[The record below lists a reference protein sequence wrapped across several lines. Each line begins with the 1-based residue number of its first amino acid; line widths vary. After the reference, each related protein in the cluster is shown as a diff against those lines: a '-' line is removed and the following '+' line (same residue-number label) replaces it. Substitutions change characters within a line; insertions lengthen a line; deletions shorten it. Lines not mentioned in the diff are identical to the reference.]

1 MHYLINV
8 PARLVVA
15 CARVSFSKHVLIIT
29 RDKIKM
35 DSITNREIYDWMNE
49 TDLKPRTEEL
59 EEKIEHFL
67 FEKFEMCSSDLED
80 PIYESFK
87 SKILG
92 FGRTLRNY
100 TKSSSWKKEQLF
112 KKHKVGSFT
121 FLTVRESRTVLQ
133 V

>member
-1 MHYLINV
+1 
-8 PARLVVA
+8 
-15 CARVSFSKHVLIIT
+15 
-29 RDKIKM
+29 M

-100 TKSSSWKKEQLF
+100 TKSSSLKR
-112 KKHKVGSFT
+112 HSSVCSGD
-121 FLTVRESRTVLQ
+121 LTENRSKTRLRVV
-133 V
+133 